1 MGFQFYAADTQLL
14 LSFDSHG
21 GEVEAS
27 AVSQIEA
34 CTCEVDKWMCC
45 NKLKLNSDKS
55 ELLISSRYQPRPLL
69 ASLTIS
75 RSIVKSS
82 SLACNLGVVFD
93 NSLTI

>member
-1 MGFQFYAADTQLL
+1 MDVLL
-14 LSFDSHG
+14 
-21 GEVEAS
+21 
-27 AVSQIEA
+27 
-34 CTCEVDKWMCC
+34 

-55 ELLISSRYQPRPLL
+55 ELLISSQYQPRPLL